1 MSLPTHLIGK
11 LRREYGRFVDPADG
25 IRCAITLAG
34 LYSGAIGPRIDGP
47 WNVVAK
53 IQWLLKA
60 IELGS
65 HAAITAITHDEN
77 AIRLM
82 EEFGPTLPKIR
93 HQSFEG
99 PEIDTDTLFR
109 RLEDFA
115 LMPDEYSA
123 NILVWLGGH
132 LDFDKFMKRLNKQPA
147 GSRAA
152 SDFVDDG
159 DDGDDGDDSD
169 LRRIFKSNRGADFE
183 LVDSDAYDLNFARAS
198 EISRSVYNNS
208 LEDFIM
214 LAEVED
220 MQPKDAEAQ
229 EYMAAAIFHGSLDV
243 VGYLVHRY
251 GVEANDSWNDM
262 THLNHSILFRR
273 TVIIEFFLKLGAV
286 LEEACGEKISGLHL
300 VSRHDCPE
308 LITMLCKHAR
318 EQGKLSTILESK
330 TSEGPLSG
338 WTAAYTAMSCRSW
351 KNLEILLEYGADP
364 NCTTGDDDPRMVEL
378 AVRPLSPAAP
388 ISILQMLLEKGA
400 RLNDELGYRGS
411 PIMWAIGSSN
421 ALAVFYILLYGAT
434 VTDAALEDADETAA
448 ETLGSEALPVQD
460 EDGEECEDAWEHM
473 CEAASLIVKL
483 LHIGRERQQH
493 WEHQLEEAIKMPSQ
507 GWRGKMWVKNAEPPS
522 YMIEVRVPD
531 RG

>member
-11 LRREYGRFVDPADG
+11 LRREYGRFLDPADG

-65 HAAITAITHDEN
+65 NAAITAIMHDEN

-82 EEFGPTLPKIR
+82 EEFGPALPKVR
-93 HQSFEG
+93 HPSFES
-99 PEIDTDTLFR
+99 PEIDTDALFR

-115 LMPDEYSA
+115 LMPDEDSA
-123 NILVWLGGH
+123 NVLVWLGGS
-132 LDFDKFMKRLNKQPA
+132 LDFDKFVKRLNMQSA
-147 GSRAA
+147 GSRADDDV
-152 SDFVDDG
+152 SDN
-159 DDGDDGDDSD
+159 SD
-169 LRRIFKSNRGADFE
+169 LDRIFKYNRGADLE
-183 LVDSDAYDLNFARAS
+183 LVDSDAYDLSFARAS
-198 EISRSVYNNS
+198 DISRSIYNNS

-214 LAEVED
+214 LAEAED
-220 MQPKDAEAQ
+220 MQPKDDEAQ
-229 EYMAAAIFHGSLDV
+229 NYMAAAIFHGSLDV
-243 VGYLVHRY
+243 VRYLVHHY
-251 GVEANDSWNDM
+251 GVEANDSWNGR
-262 THLNHSILFRR
+262 THLNHSIVFRR
-273 TVIIEFFLKLGAV
+273 LVIVEFFLEHGAV
-286 LEEACGEKISGLHL
+286 LEEACGEKLSSVHL
-300 VSRHDCPE
+300 ASRHDSPE
-308 LITMLCKHAR
+308 LMTMLCKHAR
-318 EQGKLSTILESK
+318 EHGKLSAILESR

-351 KNLEILLEYGADP
+351 KNLEILLQYGADP
-364 NCTTGDDDPRMVEL
+364 NCTTGDDDPRMIEM
-378 AVRPLSPAAP
+378 AVRPKSPAAP
-388 ISILQMLLEKGA
+388 ISILQMLLEKGV
-400 RLNDELGYRGS
+400 RLNDDLVYHGS

-421 ALAVFYILLYGAT
+421 AIAVFYILLYGAT

-448 ETLGSEALPVQD
+448 ETLGSEVLPVQD

-483 LHIGRERQQH
+483 LHIGCERQQN
-493 WEHQLEEAIKMPSQ
+493 WEQQLEEAIKTPSQ
-507 GWRGKMWVKNAEPPS
+507 GWRGKMWVKHTGPPS
-522 YMIEVRVPD
+522 FMMQIQAPD

>member
-1 MSLPTHLIGK
+1 
-11 LRREYGRFVDPADG
+11 
-25 IRCAITLAG
+25 LAG

-47 WNVVAK
+47 WSVVAK

-65 HAAITAITHDEN
+65 HAAVTAITQDEN
-77 AIRLM
+77 AIRLL
-82 EEFGPTLPKIR
+82 EEFGPAIPKIR

-99 PEIDTDTLFR
+99 PEIDTDALFR

-115 LMPDEYSA
+115 LMPDVYSS
-123 NILVWLGGH
+123 NILVLLGGN
-132 LDFDKFMKRLNKQPA
+132 LDFDKFVKRLNKQSA
-147 GSRAA
+147 GSRAD
-152 SDFVDDG
+152 SDVVDDG
-159 DDGDDGDDSD
+159 DVVDDSD
-169 LRRIFKSNRGADFE
+169 LHRIFKSNRGADFE

-214 LAEVED
+214 LAEAKD
-220 MQPKDAEAQ
+220 MQPKDDEAQ
-229 EYMAAAIFHGSLDV
+229 NHMAAAIFHGSLDIV
-243 VGYLVHRY
+243 RYLVHRY

-273 TVIIEFFLKLGAV
+273 PVIVEFFLEHGAV
-286 LEEACGEKISGLHL
+286 LEEACGEKVSGLHL
-300 VSRHDCPE
+300 VSRHDSPE

-318 EQGKLSTILESK
+318 ECGKLSTILESK

-338 WTAAYTAMSCRSW
+338 WTAAYTAMCCRAW
-351 KNLEILLEYGADP
+351 KNLEILLQYGADP
-364 NCTTGDDDPRMVEL
+364 NCTTGDDDPRMIEL

-400 RLNDELGYRGS
+400 RLNDELVYHGS

-448 ETLGSEALPVQD
+448 ETLGSEDLPVQN

-493 WEHQLEEAIKMPSQ
+493 WEQQLQETIKTPSQ